1 MTGAIQSGIINPVA
15 LLLVNYKCLNYIFS
29 KQRAPHNWL
38 SKTRKQGIRVHLARR
53 LTVKETEYCGYYP
66 GVIGKITEV
75 HAVYYNQHWGFDVS
89 FETQEGRELA
99 NFIMEFN
106 ETRDGL
112 WVAKRNNMFA
122 GSVAI
127 DGRQAIAEG
136 ARLRWFIVVPVF
148 QGLGIGKELISRAV
162 EFCKHRRYP
171 KVYLWTFEGLDT
183 ARSIYEKHNFRLCE
197 EHKIDQWGQH
207 INEQKFELTL

>member
-1 MTGAIQSGIINPVA
+1 
-15 LLLVNYKCLNYIFS
+15 
-29 KQRAPHNWL
+29 
-38 SKTRKQGIRVHLARR
+38 
-53 LTVKETEYCGYYP
+53 VKETEYCGYYP

-89 FETQEGRELA
+89 FETQEGSELA
-99 NFIMEFN
+99 NFIMQYD

-112 WVAKRNNMFA
+112 WVARRNNMFA

-127 DGRQAIAEG
+127 DGRQAQADG

-148 QGLGIGKELISRAV
+148 QGLGIGKELISRSV
-162 EFCKHRRYP
+162 EFCKHQRYS

-183 ARSIYEKHNFRLCE
+183 ARSIYEKQNFRLCE
-197 EHKIDQWGQH
+197 EHEIDQWGQH
-207 INEQKFELTL
+207 ITEQKFELVLSNR